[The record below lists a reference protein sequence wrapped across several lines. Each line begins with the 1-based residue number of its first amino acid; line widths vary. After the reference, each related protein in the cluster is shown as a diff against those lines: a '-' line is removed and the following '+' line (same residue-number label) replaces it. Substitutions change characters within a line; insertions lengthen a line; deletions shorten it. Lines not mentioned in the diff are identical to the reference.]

1 MNPHDEQVR
10 AAVDEL
16 ANALQGAV
24 VLAALV
30 RSEAQTISENARM
43 LDAAIARA
51 VAALKR
57 LQPRKGS

>member
-1 MNPHDEQVR
+1 MR

-30 RSEAQTISENARM
+30 RAEAQTISENARM
-43 LDAAIARA
+43 LDAAIVRA

-57 LQPRKGS
+57 IQPRSDH